1 MNLRS
6 KLAVRAAK
14 LTSIL
19 IKKMNRG
26 SGVTLPGYVARLI
39 DPRILSHLSNMISE
53 KVIVVMGT
61 NGKTTV
67 NALLCQTL
75 EAEGFKVISNRTGA
89 NMQNGI
95 VSAFVLATDKSCA
108 LTADYACIEVDEIT
122 SVQVLPLLTP
132 DFVVLTNIARDQIDR
147 FGEMETTIQKIK
159 TAFKSTPKTTLVINC
174 DDVFSYSLARECSNP
189 FITYGINENIFKND
203 SFKENLFCRFCSFN
217 PKDSPLGEDSGK
229 EDESSTATP
238 SNSLKKPT
246 PLHYE
251 SYYYG
256 QLGIYSCPLC
266 DFKRPTPE
274 VTATNIARTHDTYSF
289 EIDGLEINSTATA
302 TYNIYN
308 TLSAVTVLKASNAK
322 VPHLK
327 ESLEHFDYGNNR
339 ESTFLVGDSKIQL
352 HLAKNPIG
360 FGQKIALMIKDNKPK
375 DIIYII
381 NDTYQDGED
390 VSWLWDVDF
399 TLLSETKFEKLLCG
413 GIRKYDV
420 GLRLKYEEIPC
431 EFVDNLETTLKL
443 LIANGTKNIYLILN
457 YSALIPTNVL
467 LNELTHNYKPK
478 LRE

>member
-1 MNLRS
+1 VNFRS

-39 DPRILSHLSNMISE
+39 DPKILSHLSSMISE

-67 NALLCQTL
+67 NAILCQTL
-75 EAEGFKVISNRTGA
+75 EAEGYKVISNRTGA

-108 LTADYACIEVDEIT
+108 LTAHYACIEVDEIT
-122 SVQVLPLLTP
+122 SVGVLPLLTP
-132 DFVVLTNIARDQIDR
+132 NFVVLTNIARDQIDR

-159 TAFKSTPKTTLVINC
+159 TAFESTPKTTLVINC
-174 DDVFSYSLARECSNP
+174 DDVFSYSLARECGNS

-217 PKDSPLGEDSGK
+217 QKVSPLGEDSGK
-229 EDESSTATP
+229 EDGTSTAIP
-238 SNSLKKPT
+238 SDLLEKPT

-251 SYYYG
+251 FYHYG

-266 DFKRPTPE
+266 DFKRPTPDY
-274 VTATNIARTHDTYSF
+274 TATNIVRTHDTYSF

-308 TLSAVTVLKASNAK
+308 TLSAVTVLKVADAK

-327 ESLEHFDYGNNR
+327 ESLERFDYGNNR
-339 ESTFLVGDSKIQL
+339 ESTFMIGDSKVQL

-360 FGQKIALMIKDNKPK
+360 FGQKIALMIKDDKPK
-375 DIIYII
+375 DILFII

-399 TLLSETKFEKLLCG
+399 TLLSEAKFEKLLCG

-431 EFVDNLETTLKL
+431 EFVDNLETTLEP
-443 LIANGTKNIYLILN
+443 LIANGTKNIYLIVN
-457 YSALIPTNVL
+457 YSALVPTNTL
-467 LNELTHNYKPK
+467 LKKFTNDGQQNLQ
-478 LRE
+478 